1 MKVDIVTGCI
11 LALGWIM
18 FIILLNKRC
27 CEWINDDGIYSTRSY
42 DEPNSMHLKPSEGS
56 KTVGKENDTG
66 CMKGLGQE
74 MI

>member
-1 MKVDIVTGCI
+1 
-11 LALGWIM
+11 
-18 FIILLNKRC
+18 
-27 CEWINDDGIYSTRSY
+27 
-42 DEPNSMHLKPSEGS
+42 MHLKPGEGS